1 VNVIASEAESGELA
15 REFGQRLAAERRRL
29 GLSPSAFAQASGV
42 SPNSVQGYEAGIG
55 NPSLAYLD
63 RLHVLGCDV
72 YFIVTGQRQVPG
84 LGARRG
90 TSELHERLAE
100 ERKRLGLSQKAMAS
114 LGGVAL
120 SVQSLYESQDAEKRT
135 SPRLTYVRRA
145 VAAGA
150 DLMFLVAGV
159 RMNDGAPSGPPSPT
173 ELGAFFT
180 RVYRLGEDE
189 TPLSREE
196 RHRLLC
202 VLTAALDA
210 VASGQAA
217 LGALTSSLSSAQ
229 EEARV
234 EPAITEAVFEAV
246 SGAAGG
252 STRVFRLAAGALS
265 AAARAQAEPDVAT
278 AAILQAVRRLT
289 R

>member
-1 VNVIASEAESGELA
+1 VIASVAESGELA
-15 REFGQRLAAERRRL
+15 REFGKRLAAERRRL

-189 TPLSREE
+189 PLSREE

-252 STRVFRLAAGALS
+252 STRVFRLAAAALS
-265 AAARAQAEPDVAT
+265 AAARAQVEPAAAT
-278 AAILQAVRRLT
+278 AAILQAVRRLK